1 MTLAFRNKIFCILVV
16 LFSPF
21 SLVAQT
27 NPYQLVDA
35 PSPPTDLNDGRW
47 GEMIQVRV
55 GPDEN
60 VYVYH
65 RCFKVV

>member
-35 PSPPTDLNDGRW
+35 
-47 GEMIQVRV
+47 
-55 GPDEN
+55 
-60 VYVYH
+60 
-65 RCFKVV
+65 